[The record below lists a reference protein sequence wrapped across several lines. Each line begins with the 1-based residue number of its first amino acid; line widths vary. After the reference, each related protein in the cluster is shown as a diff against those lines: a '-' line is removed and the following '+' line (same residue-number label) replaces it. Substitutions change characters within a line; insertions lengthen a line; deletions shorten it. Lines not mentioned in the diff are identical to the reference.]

1 MSKYSYVVK
10 QEVNSLKV
18 EMVLEGIHCA
28 SCAAKIESEVSAL
41 EGIEKAS
48 INMVNGNL
56 NLEVEENIDMKTV
69 VPSIA
74 KIVDRIE
81 PGVKV
86 VYSYDGIIENR
97 AVAETESETEDREHI
112 YRIIF
117 GAVLFGISFFLRDE
131 SNVKIGVLTLSYLF
145 AGSDIVLRS
154 FRNILSGD
162 IFDENFLMSLATFG
176 AILIGEYPEAVAV
189 MLFYQVGES
198 FQERAVNKSRKSIK
212 ALLDIRPDSA
222 NVIRDGEIE
231 KVSPETVRIGD
242 TIVVKPGEKIPLDG
256 TVVKGESRVNTSALT
271 GESVPRAIRVG
282 DEALSGF
289 LNETGLIEIEVT
301 KVFGESTVSKIL
313 ELVQNASSKKA
324 PTENFITKFAKYYT
338 PVVVVLAL
346 LIGLGVPTVTGGDFS
361 TWIYRSLVFLVISCP
376 CALVVSIPLG
386 FFGGIGAS
394 SRAGILVKG
403 GNYLEALND
412 VEYVVMDKTG
422 TLTKGVFEVQAVIAD
437 GEFSESDI
445 LEYAAIAESHTSHP
459 IGKSIVLKY
468 GKKVDGKRIGKYEEV
483 SGHGIVAEIDGKH
496 VLVGNEKHLK
506 SYGIGFESRTRGT
519 VVLVA
524 IDGNYAGRIEI
535 ADEIKPDAI
544 ESIRALK
551 QLGIK
556 EITMLT
562 GDSEDT
568 AADISKKLGLDRYF
582 AKLLP
587 EDKLEKLEMIEAEK
601 TKKGKLI
608 FVGDGI
614 NDAPVL
620 ARADIGIAM
629 GGLGSDAAI
638 EASDIV
644 IMTDE
649 PSKIPL
655 AINIA
660 KRTKRIVVQNI
671 VFALGVKIIVLG
683 LGAMGMASM
692 WEAVFA
698 DVGVSLIAVLN
709 SMRALKV
716 K

>member
-506 SYGIGFESRTRGT
+506 SYGIEFKSRTSGT